1 MKIRVSL
8 VEQSATA
15 SLDFKLSLRDW
26 QVLFDKHIYERFL
39 FVLMK
44 NLSNIP
50 SAHLLPFLTCIPLR
64 RSRLWCSDDAWRWE
78 KMQKL
83 ELSRWRTSEAGPVH
97 CVQVY
102 LDQHLLFTIFLALFF
117 FWTFTSSKH
126 TSVYRCTSDTSL
138 TIYSTATSSVQM
150 AKDDSVRFQMTN
162 QSGDVSQSERV
173 ISDNNNNNPPRA
185 TEPLSEIQE
194 FGFFGRSQQI
204 VESFNMDDF
213 WHALFLGKYFFCIRN
228 NNQMCLTNCNY
239 LGRHS
244 VIKST
249 VKVSCQLPGM
259 SSQTSSLG
267 EVR

>member
-1 MKIRVSL
+1 
-8 VEQSATA
+8 
-15 SLDFKLSLRDW
+15 
-26 QVLFDKHIYERFL
+26 
-39 FVLMK
+39 MK
-44 NLSNIP
+44 N
-50 SAHLLPFLTCIPLR
+50 F
-64 RSRLWCSDDAWRWE
+64 RSRASSLCSGVPRSTSTFHYF
-78 KMQKL
+78 
-83 ELSRWRTSEAGPVH
+83 LST
-97 CVQVY
+97 
-102 LDQHLLFTIFLALFF
+102 FF

-213 WHALFLGKYFFCIRN
+213 WHALFLGKYFFCIITIR
-228 NNQMCLTNCNY
+228 C
-239 LGRHS
+239 
-244 VIKST
+244 V
-249 VKVSCQLPGM
+249 
-259 SSQTSSLG
+259 
-267 EVR
+267 